1 MLRKSPSRLLLAC
14 LFCAFFLSVGTIPA
28 GALPGFDSAESR
40 LEAEPWLDRL
50 WRIFG
55 EPVVSLFAADE
66 TPPPV
71 PTPPTNN
78 SGIVIDPDGP
88 RT

>member
-1 MLRKSPSRLLLAC
+1 MLRQNPSRLLLASLCCALC
-14 LFCAFFLSVGTIPA
+14 LSL
-28 GALPGFDSAESR
+28 GALPASALPGLDSPASRLDAES
-40 LEAEPWLDRL
+40 WFGRL
-50 WRIFG
+50 WSLFG

-66 TPPPV
+66 AQPPA
-71 PTPPTNN
+71 PTPPTEN